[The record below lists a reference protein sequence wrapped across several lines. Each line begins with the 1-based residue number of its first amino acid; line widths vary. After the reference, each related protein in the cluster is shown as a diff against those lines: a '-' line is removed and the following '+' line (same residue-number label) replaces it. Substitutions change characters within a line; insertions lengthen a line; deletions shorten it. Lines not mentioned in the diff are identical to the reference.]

1 MTMAL
6 EGIKVL
12 DLSRLAPGPFCSMLL
27 GDLGADVLL
36 VEAPPEQLPGRGA
49 AIGGGAPP
57 PASAPPVFG
66 AAGRATAPP
75 VLGAGGLLPRQAYN
89 ALGRNKRSIVLNLR
103 SDEGREVFYKLA
115 KDADV
120 VLEGF
125 RPGVVA
131 RLGVDYDSVS
141 KINPRIVYCSLS
153 GYGQTGPYSQLVGHD
168 INYISVGG
176 ALGLV
181 GWPDTPPAIP
191 MNLLA
196 DFAGGGLHAAFAI
209 LAAIIAREK
218 TGRGQYVDIAM
229 SDGVLYL
236 LASAI
241 SGYLGSGNVPTRGAT
256 MLNGTAAHYNVYEC
270 ADGKW
275 LSIGSLEPHFWANL
289 CKTLGREDLLP
300 HQNNREKRD
309 EIAAFFRQTFK
320 TKTRDEWFGIMQQ
333 IDICVAP
340 VYTLDEALS
349 DPQNLAR
356 EMVVEVNHPQLG
368 KVRQVGIGPKLSDT
382 PGSVRSTAPG
392 PGEHTNAVLAALGYS
407 SDKVAAMREKGA
419 IG

>member
-1 MTMAL
+1 MSMAL
-6 EGIKVL
+6 EEIKVL

-36 VEAPPEQLPGRGA
+36 VEAPPDQLPGRGFA
-49 AIGGGAPP
+49 AAAGGAARPGP
-57 PASAPPVFG
+57 TPEQMARGP
-66 AAGRATAPP
+66 
-75 VLGAGGLLPRQAYN
+75 AYN

-103 SDEGREVFYKLA
+103 SDEGRAVFFKLA

-125 RPGVVA
+125 RPGVVK
-131 RLGVDYDSVS
+131 RLGVDYEAVR
-141 KINPRIVYCSLS
+141 KVNPRVVYCSLS

-168 INYISVGG
+168 INYISIGG
-176 ALGLV
+176 ALGLT

-209 LAAIIAREK
+209 LAAIIARGH

-241 SGYLGSGNVPTRGAT
+241 GPVLAGGQPPARGASQ
-256 MLNGTAAHYNVYEC
+256 LNGAVPHYNVYEC

-275 LSIGSLEPHFWANL
+275 LSLGSLEPHFWANL
-289 CKTLGREDLLP
+289 CKVLGREDLLP
-300 HQNNREKRD
+300 NQNNRAMHPETF
-309 EIAAFFRQTFK
+309 EFFRTTFK
-320 TKTRDEWFGIMQQ
+320 TKPRDEWFRILQEV
-333 IDICVAP
+333 DICAAP
-340 VYTLDEALS
+340 VYALDEALA
-349 DPQNLAR
+349 DPQNVAR
-356 EMVVEVNHPQLG
+356 EMVIEVDHPELG
-368 KVRQVGIGPKLSDT
+368 KIRQVGIGPKLSDT
-382 PGSVRSTAPG
+382 PGKVRSTASRPG
-392 PGEHTNAVLAALGYS
+392 QHTDEVLSSLGYS
-407 SDKVAAMREKGA
+407 AEQMASMREAGA
-419 IG
+419 IA